1 VANPLTHLGD
11 ARQSVW
17 LDFIRRS
24 LVTNGEL
31 SRLVNEDH
39 LAGVTSNPTIFHK
52 AMALGTDYDGQFRR
66 VVACEPGIS
75 AAALYEV
82 AAIDDIRAAAKAL
95 RPVFERT
102 GGRDGFVSYALAPSL
117 AYDTVGTLTEA
128 RRLWKVIDRPNVMIK
143 VPATPAG
150 IPAIEQIVAEGI
162 NVDVTL
168 MFSMAHYE
176 AVAQA
181 YVRGLERCPDPARVA
196 SVASFFVSRV
206 DAVVDKALEQVGSAE
221 ALALRGRTA
230 IANCKLVYQRFY
242 QIFNGARFEALR
254 LRGGRPQ
261 RPLWA
266 STSTKNPLYRDVV
279 YVEELLGPDTVN
291 TMPPETLAAFR
302 DHGQVRVS
310 IDEGVAEAR
319 ALIARV
325 QELGVD
331 LGAVAEK
338 LQEDGV
344 TAFAKSYEDLLA
356 AIERK
361 RLLLLVEPVEVVKK
375 VSARPHRLLL

>member
-1 VANPLTHLGD
+1 VANPLTDLGD

-24 LVTNGEL
+24 MLTGGEL
-31 SRLVNEDH
+31 SRLVSEDR
-39 LAGVTSNPTIFHK
+39 LAGVTSNSTIFHK
-52 AMALGTDYDGQFRR
+52 GMAVGTDYDGQFRG
-66 VVACEPGIS
+66 VLACEPGIS
-75 AAALYEV
+75 AAALFEV
-82 AAIDDIRAAAKAL
+82 AAIDDIRAAAKTL

-102 GGRDGFVSYALAPSL
+102 DGTDGFVSYEVAPSL
-117 AYDTVGTLTEA
+117 AYDTVGTIAEA
-128 RRLWKVIDRPNVMIK
+128 RRLWKLIDRPNVMLK

-162 NVDVTL
+162 NVNATL

-181 YVRGLERCPDPARVA
+181 YVRGLERCPNPAGVA
-196 SVASFFVSRV
+196 AAASFFVSRV
-206 DAVVDKALEQVGSAE
+206 DAVVDRALEEVGSAE

-242 QIFNGARFEALR
+242 QIFYGTRFGAVRE
-254 LRGGRPQ
+254 RGGRPL
-261 RPLWA
+261 RTMWA
-266 STSTKNPLYRDVV
+266 STSTKNPLYRDVI
-279 YVEELLGPDTVN
+279 YVEELIGPDTVN

-319 ALIARV
+319 ALIERV
-325 QELGVD
+325 QTHGVD

-344 TAFAKSYEDLLA
+344 SAFAKSYDDLLA
-356 AIERK
+356 AIDVK
-361 RLLLLVEPVEVVKK
+361 RLRLLVEPVDV
-375 VSARPHRLLL
+375 ARKARVRTPRLLL